1 MECEKEKAQRIIIA
15 SSEELRSK
23 RLTDSAILFPS
34 LGFRKN
40 TEVLWHSPQQIL
52 LLLPSPKG
60 ATDIEVEKYILLT
73 SIVQSRTFFTKMKT
87 IQN

>member
-15 SSEELRSK
+15 SSEELKSK
-23 RLTDSAILFPS
+23 RLTDSAILLPS
-34 LGFRKN
+34 LGFRKH
-40 TEVLWHSPQQIL
+40 TEVLWHSPQQTL
-52 LLLPSPKG
+52 LLLPSPKE
-60 ATDIEVEKYILLT
+60 ATDVGVEKYILLT